1 MNRTKKLLACMGASM
16 LTACSSNVTKE
27 PASSTDAPL
36 SDTAQKVQN
45 NAKLALAHCG
55 EGKVSAVSAQ
65 GYECK

>member
-1 MNRTKKLLACMGASM
+1 MNSTKKLLACLCVSM

-36 SDTAQKVQN
+36 SATAQQVQN
-45 NAKLALAHCG
+45 NAKLALEHCG
-55 EGKVSAVSAQ
+55 KGRVSAVSAL

>member
-1 MNRTKKLLACMGASM
+1 MISTKKLLACLCVSM

-27 PASSTDAPL
+27 HASSTDAPL
-36 SDTAQKVQN
+36 SATAQQVQN

-55 EGKVSAVSAQ
+55 KGRVSAVSTK